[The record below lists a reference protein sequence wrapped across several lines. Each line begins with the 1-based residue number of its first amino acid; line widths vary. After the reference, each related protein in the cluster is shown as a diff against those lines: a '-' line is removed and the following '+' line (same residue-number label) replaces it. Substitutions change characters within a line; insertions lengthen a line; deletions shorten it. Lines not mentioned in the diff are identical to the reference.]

1 MVDQGKLV
9 ELNKITDQIIGC
21 AIEVHKQMGPGL
33 LEEPY
38 ELCLA
43 YEFTQH
49 GIKFVRQGELPIFY
63 KEVHLDCK
71 YRLDFLVED
80 LIVVE
85 LKSIST
91 VLPVHTSQLITYMKL
106 AKCDLGLLLNFNV
119 PRMKDGIKRIVL
131 N

>member
-1 MVDQGKLV
+1 M
-9 ELNKITDQIIGC
+9 ELNKNTDQIIGC
-21 AIEVHKQMGPGL
+21 AIEVHKHLGPGL

-43 YEFTQH
+43 YELAQH
-49 GIKFVRQGELPIFY
+49 GIKFVRQSELPIIY
-63 KEVHLDCK
+63 KEVHLESK
-71 YRLDFLVED
+71 YKMDFLVED
-80 LIVVE
+80 LVVVE
-85 LKSIST
+85 LKSVST

-119 PRMKDGIKRIVL
+119 SRMKDGIKRLVL